1 MKNYIGKLF
10 WVLLA
15 SHLLIVQANA
25 QWQSSYYQDHPLAG
39 KIYVTGE
46 RSWISEKELL
56 NKIHNTRILL
66 LGETHTN
73 PDHHIGQARIIH
85 HWMPADRN
93 VALVMEM
100 LAYDNWKV
108 FSGLEMSTEEL
119 NNKLEE
125 VAGVWKWHLY
135 QPLVQL
141 KQDHHLPMIGA
152 NLTREQRSEYSNDD
166 HCKMSRGDIDSDFC
180 ELMDDSQQGVIRQ
193 LIYDAHCDYLPYEH
207 TGSLM
212 NTQIAKDASFAL
224 SLVSTAAT
232 HKVVLIAGAVHV
244 RKDIGVPVHLQQ
256 LGEKSTSIAFI
267 NVSPEISDP
276 EEYIEQSQPDQSLLS
291 QFDYVY
297 FTPSERNQ
305 DPCVEFAEQLKKMKK
320 AK

>member
-1 MKNYIGKLF
+1 M
-10 WVLLA
+10 
-15 SHLLIVQANA
+15 VQAHA
-25 QWQSSYYQDHPLAG
+25 QWQSAYYQDHPLAG
-39 KIYVTGE
+39 KIYATTE
-46 RSWISEKELL
+46 KRWIPEKELL
-56 NKIHNTRILL
+56 NEIHNTRILL

-73 PDHHIGQARIIH
+73 PDHHTGQARLIH
-85 HWMPADRN
+85 HWMPAERN
-93 VALVMEM
+93 VTLVMEM
-100 LAYDNWKV
+100 LNYEEWQAYSEK
-108 FSGLEMSTEEL
+108 EMSTEEL
-119 NNKLEE
+119 NETLEE

-135 QPLVQL
+135 APLIDL
-141 KQDHHLPMIGA
+141 KQAHDLPMVGA
-152 NLTREQRSEYSNDD
+152 NLTREQRSEFSDD
-166 HCKMSRGDIDSDFC
+166 KQCSMTREDVSTDFC
-180 ELMDDSQQGVIRQ
+180 ELMDEAQQSAIRK
-193 LIYDAHCDYLPYEH
+193 LIFDAHCDYLPYEH

-224 SLVSTAAT
+224 SLATVAAT

-267 NVSPEISDP
+267 NVDPEITDP
-276 EEYIEQSQPDQSLLS
+276 EEYIEQTQPDQSLSL